1 LDRLILAHA
10 VAVGFGSLMFGSL
23 VKRRGPAF
31 PDGSNASP
39 SRWRL
44 AAAVGLL
51 VGPVALSGLALVWT
65 VPGGP
70 PALVGTRHGRLLLAQ
85 SSLLAVALG
94 LLALVARLRSRLDR
108 RLQWVLAIE
117 TLLGLGMT
125 LVASA
130 LLWLP
135 GSPED
140 PIVWPFR
147 FRLAPGVT
155 WNVASV
161 RDQVMVGAEIG
172 IGGFLALF
180 LAYRVKGWRPLLVA
194 AGVGLSILGAYKA
207 LSAMTID
214 AYPTT
219 YARPTVA
226 PTPVSIRL
234 GRDLFAAHCAVCHGE
249 AGRGDGPAAAG
260 LLQRPADLTESHT
273 ADHTPGDIFW
283 WVTHGLGLAM
293 PAFGDQLSSEERWH
307 LVNFVRTLSPVRE
320 PSSANGEPGGQ

>member
-1 LDRLILAHA
+1 
-10 VAVGFGSLMFGSL
+10 VN
-23 VKRRGPAF
+23 RRGRAF
-31 PDGSNASP
+31 PDGSDASP

-51 VGPVALSGLALVWT
+51 VGPVAVSGFALVWT

-70 PALVGTRHGRLLLAQ
+70 PALVGTRHGRLLLVQ
-85 SSLLAVALG
+85 SGLLAVAVG
-94 LLALVARLRSRLDR
+94 LLALVARLRSRPDR

-135 GSPED
+135 ANPDD

-147 FRLAPGVT
+147 FRLAPVVM
-155 WNVASV
+155 WSVASV

-172 IGGFLALF
+172 LGGLLALF
-180 LAYRVKGWRPLLVA
+180 LAYRAKGWRPLLVA

-219 YARPTVA
+219 YARPAVA
-226 PTPVSIRL
+226 PTPVSIRR

-320 PSSANGEPGGQ
+320 PSSAKREPGGQ